1 MSVLHPTLLAA
12 GLAAIALPILIHLL
26 LRRRY
31 TPIRWAAMR
40 FVVQAHK
47 QQRRR
52 RRLEQILLL
61 IARCLLVAM
70 IAIAVAH
77 PLLGSPARER
87 ERTVVIILDN
97 GLASQTSNDDGSAEL
112 DRSKRL
118 ALEEID
124 RLRAAM
130 GDRVA
135 VISSAA
141 PARAVIGTPT
151 GDLDAARVAIEG
163 IEPADSPPDLTRAFA
178 LADAAVRDGDGDTGN
193 LSVDA
198 TVLVLS
204 GWRVGSLGTNA
215 GPRPGV
221 GGGDAAPGKYSDA
234 ELEAGS
240 GVSDLALTLAA
251 PVETE
256 SQNLRIRD
264 VTIPRGVLLL
274 DDTPAVRQAIVR
286 IDRTGPAS
294 DDVSGELICEIR
306 SGDGFPTVSDPIRFV
321 IAAGARETTVA
332 IAIPVPTQMDE
343 GAHNAASA
351 LFSLKASSRV
361 DSIARDSVRRT
372 AIRVARGVEAG
383 LVRSRGIR
391 DDGAGIPSEAWI
403 SAALRPDETSPV
415 RVREIAHSGLDAA
428 SLIGLDLVVLA
439 RPDLLPGSAWSALRD
454 FVDAGGSLLVFTP
467 SLEGAQAWVDTAIA
481 RMPELEGLAR
491 EGVPLE
497 RPEPLVIGDAAGAL
511 GLLGAELA
519 DLAGAVRISQTLP
532 MNADATR
539 VVLAAES
546 GAPVLVRPAP
556 GVWVMTSAISPAW
569 SDLAARPIFPALMQE
584 VARQSPSRG
593 VGVTVA
599 AGEPVALP
607 PRASGLASQESNLR
621 VDRESWTAGLPRA
634 GVYDLSSDAGD
645 PMGLVAVNANTD
657 AGDTAIGSQARVEA
671 SLVGI
676 REGGIRWLG
685 DESSK
690 ASEARFEST
699 ELALWAFA
707 LAVLLAVIESLI
719 AASAIRRQP
728 NTGMGTG
735 SDATR
740 ATRAGSDRR
749 TSKRTNETQ
758 RGAAA

>member
-61 IARCLLVAM
+61 VARCLLVAM

-97 GLASQTSNDDGSAEL
+97 GLASQTSNEDGSVEL

-124 RLRAAM
+124 RLRGAM

-178 LADAAVRDGDGDTGN
+178 LADAAVRDGNGDTGN
-193 LSVDA
+193 LSIDA

-204 GWRVGSLGTNA
+204 GWRVGSLGTTA
-215 GPRPGV
+215 GPRPGL
-221 GGGDAAPGKYSDA
+221 GGGDAAPGESSNA

-240 GVSDLALTLAA
+240 GVSDFALTLAA

-306 SGDGFPTVSDPIRFV
+306 SGNGSPTV
-321 IAAGARETTVA
+321 
-332 IAIPVPTQMDE
+332 
-343 GAHNAASA
+343 
-351 LFSLKASSRV
+351 
-361 DSIARDSVRRT
+361 
-372 AIRVARGVEAG
+372 
-383 LVRSRGIR
+383 
-391 DDGAGIPSEAWI
+391 
-403 SAALRPDETSPV
+403 
-415 RVREIAHSGLDAA
+415 
-428 SLIGLDLVVLA
+428 
-439 RPDLLPGSAWSALRD
+439 
-454 FVDAGGSLLVFTP
+454 
-467 SLEGAQAWVDTAIA
+467 
-481 RMPELEGLAR
+481 
-491 EGVPLE
+491 
-497 RPEPLVIGDAAGAL
+497 
-511 GLLGAELA
+511 
-519 DLAGAVRISQTLP
+519 
-532 MNADATR
+532 
-539 VVLAAES
+539 
-546 GAPVLVRPAP
+546 
-556 GVWVMTSAISPAW
+556 
-569 SDLAARPIFPALMQE
+569 
-584 VARQSPSRG
+584 
-593 VGVTVA
+593 
-599 AGEPVALP
+599 
-607 PRASGLASQESNLR
+607 
-621 VDRESWTAGLPRA
+621 
-634 GVYDLSSDAGD
+634 
-645 PMGLVAVNANTD
+645 
-657 AGDTAIGSQARVEA
+657 
-671 SLVGI
+671 
-676 REGGIRWLG
+676 
-685 DESSK
+685 
-690 ASEARFEST
+690 
-699 ELALWAFA
+699 
-707 LAVLLAVIESLI
+707 
-719 AASAIRRQP
+719 
-728 NTGMGTG
+728 
-735 SDATR
+735 
-740 ATRAGSDRR
+740 
-749 TSKRTNETQ
+749 
-758 RGAAA
+758 